1 MRNLFAVLSLALAC
15 HAPSWSADSAPLAKT
30 DVEMTNARSLIAKKD
45 WAGALKVLE
54 SYTQNNT
61 SSADGFN
68 LLGYSYRNLQRYN
81 ESLVAYKQALTLD
94 PVHRGA
100 HEYIGMAYLS
110 MGKLDDA
117 KIHLD
122 ALNKICTFS
131 CEEYR
136 DLNKAYEAA
145 RKAPGGKG

>member
-1 MRNLFAVLSLALAC
+1 MRNLFAVFTLALAFTT
-15 HAPSWSADSAPLAKT
+15 PSWSADSAPPAKT
-30 DVEMTNARSLIAKKD
+30 DVEMTNARSLIDKKD

-54 SYTQNNT
+54 SYTQNNA

-110 MGKLDDA
+110 MGKLGDA
-117 KIHLD
+117 KTHLD
-122 ALNKICTFS
+122 ALDKICTFS

-136 DLNKAYEAA
+136 DLKKAYEAA
-145 RKAPGGKG
+145 LKAPGGKG

>member
-1 MRNLFAVLSLALAC
+1 MRNLFAVFTLALAFTT
-15 HAPSWSADSAPLAKT
+15 PSWSADSAPAAKT

-54 SYTQNNT
+54 SYTQNKA

-100 HEYIGMAYLS
+100 HEYIGIAYLS
-110 MGKLDDA
+110 MGKLGDA

-122 ALNKICTFS
+122 ALDKICTFS

-136 DLNKAYEAA
+136 DLKKAYEAA
-145 RKAPGGKG
+145 LKAPGGKG